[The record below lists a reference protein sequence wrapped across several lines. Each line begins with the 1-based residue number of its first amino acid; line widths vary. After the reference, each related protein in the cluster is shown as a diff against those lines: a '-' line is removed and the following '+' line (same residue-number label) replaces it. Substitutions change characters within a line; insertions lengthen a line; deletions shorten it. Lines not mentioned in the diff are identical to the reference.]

1 MKKNLKKVMAVMMC
15 LAMVFV
21 YAACSNGDS
30 GEGNDAAS
38 GYPSK
43 SIRIVVPFAAG
54 GGADISAREYADAI
68 VQNKLLS
75 QPVIVENIT
84 GGGGVVGTT
93 EVVNSAPDGYNFLF
107 AMQGAVTVQTQ
118 MGNTSY
124 DYTDLKPVVCV
135 KNDPVALV
143 VSKDC
148 KANTI
153 DELIALAKE
162 KESSG
167 GLKMSFAGPGT
178 TGHLAGMSFVNETG
192 IPMTEVQYDGTA
204 TAMAALLGGHV
215 DTYVSTYGDIKRF
228 LDSGEA
234 KIIFATAKNKYMT
247 DDVQVLSEAG
257 IDCVTTGYT
266 CIYAPKD
273 TPDEICEIFRGALLE
288 AQKDQKILD
297 AADRD
302 SSEIVGIYG
311 DDLAKMIEND
321 YNATGKT
328 LESIGLKK

>member
-1 MKKNLKKVMAVMMC
+1 MKRNLKRAMVVVLS
-15 LAMVFV
+15 LAMIFAF
-21 YAACSNGDS
+21 AACKDNGGD
-30 GEGNDAAS
+30 GNDAAS
-38 GYPSK
+38 DYPDK
-43 SIRIVVPFAAG
+43 SIRLVVPFAAG

-68 VQNKLLS
+68 AQNELLS

-84 GGGGVVGTT
+84 GGGGVVGAT
-93 EVVNSAPDGYNFLF
+93 EVVNASPDGYNFLF

-118 MGNTSY
+118 MGNASY
-124 DYTDLKPVVCV
+124 DYTDLKPVLCI

-148 KANTI
+148 KANTV

-178 TGHLAGMSFVNETG
+178 TGHLAGMSFVNETQ

-215 DTYVSTYGDIKRF
+215 DTYISTYGDIKRF
-228 LDSGEA
+228 IDSGEA
-234 KIIFATAKNKYMT
+234 KIIFATAKNKYMA
-247 DDVQVLSEAG
+247 DDVELLSEEG

-273 TPDEICEIFRGALLE
+273 TPDEICETFRNALLE

-311 DDLAKMIEND
+311 DKLTQMIEAD
-321 YNATGKT
+321 YKATGEI
-328 LESIGLKK
+328 LEAIGLKK